1 VTNGIKDYLVK
12 DKTFMNNFKS
22 KGRLTGLMNNFKVMV
37 VNAELEVGLLGA
49 QEAARREMVKNIK
62 RL

>member
-1 VTNGIKDYLVK
+1 
-12 DKTFMNNFKS
+12 MNNFKS